1 MLSKLSKPGMIGPDL
16 LLENNKLTVRD
27 KKNDSGKLLLNKCV
41 DAKGDGTYKF
51 YFKTEN

>member
-1 MLSKLSKPGMIGPDL
+1 MIGAPDL

-27 KKNDSGKLLLNKCV
+27 KKNDSGNCYSTNV

-51 YFKTEN
+51 YFKTENLKLIPNL